1 MSIAETRRRRSGDL
15 EFGEGHDMFQVS
27 DGHLSAGDEIVSD
40 VKLRCLSLGT
50 GVQST
55 TMALMAARGALT
67 PMPDCA
73 IFADTGWEPEA
84 VYDHLDWPLRTARF
98 DAQVRR
104 TEAEIQAHRP
114 SAKCLVLEE

>member
-1 MSIAETRRRRSGDL
+1 
-15 EFGEGHDMFQVS
+15 MFQVS

-40 VKLRCLSLGT
+40 VKLRCLSLGA

-55 TMALMAARGALT
+55 TMALMAAHGALT

-84 VYDHLDWPLRTARF
+84 VYDHLDWNCCGQQRPAQF